1 MTPEGFKMTPELI
14 TAILGAGGL
23 AAILPKVIDGLRAWY
38 SGRTVEEK
46 TKNQS
51 LVQRLADA
59 EKKSDEAEARLEDEI
74 RIRQNMSEYAATLR
88 RTMIDEYGV
97 PASKLP
103 PWPTTRK
110 K

>member
-1 MTPEGFKMTPELI
+1 MTPELI

-38 SGRTVEEK
+38 SGRAMEEK
-46 TKNQS
+46 HKNMG
-51 LVQRLADA
+51 LVERLADA
-59 EKKSDEAEARLEDEI
+59 ERKTDEAEARLEDEI
-74 RIRQNMSEYAATLR
+74 RNRQNMSEYAATLR

-103 PWPTTRK
+103 PWPTRK

>member
-23 AAILPKVIDGLRAWY
+23 AAILPKVIDGLKAWY
-38 SGRTVEEK
+38 SGRAVDEK
-46 TKNQS
+46 EKNQG
-51 LVQRLADA
+51 LVQRLAEA
-59 EKKSDEAEARLEDEI
+59 EKKTDEAEARLEDEI
-74 RIRQNMSEYAATLR
+74 RTRQNMSEYAATLR

-97 PASKLP
+97 PANKLP
-103 PWPTTRK
+103 PWPIRK